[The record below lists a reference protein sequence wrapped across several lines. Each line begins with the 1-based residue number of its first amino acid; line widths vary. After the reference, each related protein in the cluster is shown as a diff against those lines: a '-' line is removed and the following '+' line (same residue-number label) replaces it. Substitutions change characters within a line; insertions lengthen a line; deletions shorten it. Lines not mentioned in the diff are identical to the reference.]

1 MGKVFHMS
9 QKCFCAGFRRPF
21 GGYEGNACI
30 CNMAMEAI
38 CLTVTGAE
46 TFSDMY
52 FFFFFQHRR
61 SNSSEMWPR
70 LPGGV
75 DGEGRGPQQQWQK

>member
-1 MGKVFHMS
+1 MFLRRLQEAVRGLRGKRLYLQH
-9 QKCFCAGFRRPF
+9 GD
-21 GGYEGNACI
+21 GGN
-30 CNMAMEAI
+30 
-38 CLTVTGAE
+38 LFDSHGAE
-46 TFSDMY
+46 TFLDMY
-52 FFFFFQHRR
+52 FFQHRR